1 MMKLFTKYFL
11 FLLTFIVVVQA
22 NIPPLTSSYDLRSSE
37 YGARYYESRKRGKDK
52 IKSLPI
58 LTQNTYSIINS
69 ISQDY

>member
-37 YGARYYESRKRGKDK
+37 YGARYYESRKMGKDK